1 MTETQ
6 TVGVAYTK
14 MIGIK
19 QRQGKWQLVIKDE
32 TWEFKTKTE
41 MMSILN
47 YLADM
52 KTTYGQLKQ
61 YND

>member
-1 MTETQ
+1 
-6 TVGVAYTK
+6 

-41 MMSILN
+41 MMTILN
-47 YLADM
+47 YLTDM

-61 YND
+61 NNNW